1 MADKDSRSGGKRY
14 DSPQINTF
22 VDRVHAA
29 HDAALERAF
38 AAPAKN
44 EMPEIQV
51 GSSEGKLL
59 TVLTRMLAAQKV
71 VEIGTLAGY
80 SALRIARGLAAGGK
94 LWTLEL
100 DQRHAEVAR
109 GNIAAAGF
117 SDRIEVLVGPALESL
132 AALVPHA
139 PFDAVFLDADKSGYL
154 DYARWAHAQLRPGGL
169 LIADNAYLFGQLTAD
184 TPNSARMR
192 EFHEFVGRS
201 FDSVCIPTPDGL
213 VLGLR

>member
-1 MADKDSRSGGKRY
+1 MADKDSRSGGQRY
-14 DSPQINTF
+14 ASPQINAF

-38 AAPAKN
+38 DAPGKN

-51 GSSEGKLL
+51 GTSEGKLL
-59 TVLTRMLAAQKV
+59 TLLTRMVAAQKV

-80 SALRIARGLAAGGK
+80 SGLRIARGLSAGGK

-100 DQRHAEVAR
+100 DPRH
-109 GNIAAAGF
+109 
-117 SDRIEVLVGPALESL
+117 DVLVGPALESL

-139 PFDAVFLDADKSGYL
+139 PFDAVFVDADKSGYL
-154 DYARWAHAQLRPGGL
+154 DYARWAHAHLRPGGL
-169 LIADNAYLFGQLTAD
+169 LLADNAYLFGQLTAD
-184 TPNSARMR
+184 TPNAARMR

-201 FDSVCIPTPDGL
+201 FDSVCVPTPDGL